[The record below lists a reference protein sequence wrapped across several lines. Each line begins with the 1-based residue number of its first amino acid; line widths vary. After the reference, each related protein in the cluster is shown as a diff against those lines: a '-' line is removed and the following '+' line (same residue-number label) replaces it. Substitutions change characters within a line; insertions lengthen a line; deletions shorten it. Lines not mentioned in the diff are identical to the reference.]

1 VRRAPGV
8 AALGISLCLLAGAFG
23 VRALFV
29 PGVGLAA
36 LAISAEIVVRIAA
49 WPVRI
54 TREPRAAS
62 VEEGA
67 PLSLTLRVTAG
78 TLAFGGGEVCGWPGA
93 PSEPLRRVRRAPIDI
108 AVLPRRRG
116 LHLVGPSIVSFRDP
130 FGMCT
135 RSVQS
140 DPCELLVLPR
150 VVSIRRE
157 HLARLV
163 RRGHNMPA
171 RPGDGT
177 GTDVD
182 GLRPYRPGAPAS
194 LIHWP
199 TVARTGIV
207 LERRLR
213 DEDGPRPLVVLDAGH
228 PSSCEALDKAV
239 RAAASLCVG
248 LARRGGCSLLLP
260 GSERA
265 VRVSP
270 DLDAWPALHVRLALV
285 EPGAALARAPVD
297 HAAIVILVS
306 ADCAAWSDRRPVA
319 RADFLA
325 SPFALERRPVL
336 FSVSG
341 CVVQPGRAAAGVE
354 HAA

>member
-36 LAISAEIVVRIAA
+36 LAIGAEIVVRIAA
-49 WPVRI
+49 WRVQI

-67 PLSLTLRVTAG
+67 SLLLTVRVRAGPLP
-78 TLAFGGGEVCGWPGA
+78 FGGGEVRSWPGA
-93 PSEPLRRVRRAPIDI
+93 PLKPLRWVRRAPIDF
-108 AVLPRRRG
+108 AVRPPRRG

-130 FGMCT
+130 FGICT

-140 DPCELLVLPR
+140 EPCELFVLPR

-157 HLARLV
+157 QLARFTGL
-163 RRGHNMPA
+163 GHNMPA

-177 GTDVD
+177 GSDVD
-182 GLRPYRPGAPAS
+182 GLRPYRQGAPAS

-199 TVARTGIV
+199 TVARTGIL

-213 DEDGPRPLVVLDAGH
+213 DEDEARPLVVLDAGH

-248 LARRGGCSLLLP
+248 LARLGGCSLLLP
-260 GSERA
+260 GAERA
-265 VRVSP
+265 VRIGP
-270 DLDAWPALHVRLALV
+270 DLDAWPVLHARLALV

-297 HAAIVILVS
+297 RAAIVILVS
-306 ADCAAWSDRRPVA
+306 AHGAAWSVRRPVA
-319 RADFLA
+319 RADFVV

-341 CVVQPGRAAAGVE
+341 CAVQPDRAASGVE
-354 HAA
+354 DAA